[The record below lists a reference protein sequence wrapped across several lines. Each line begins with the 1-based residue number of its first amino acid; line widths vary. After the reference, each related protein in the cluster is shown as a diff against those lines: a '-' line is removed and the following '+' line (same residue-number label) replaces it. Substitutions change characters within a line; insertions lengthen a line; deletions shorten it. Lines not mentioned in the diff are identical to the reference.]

1 MKRIAVGLAFAFLY
15 GCVAVKPD
23 AEIASERCAGR
34 EDFEMCRLQQKGY
47 LKNKRELARQN
58 FGGSLKLGVRLST
71 DRGACDNFASSQ
83 IPTPDCKASITGTVD
98 TSTYG
103 RYHTSSTSTF
113 HGTID
118 VTNPGCSNGFPDSL
132 KLQQLR
138 QPLVAQCLISKGWQ
152 PPFNGAAEQAALD
165 AEHKKAL
172 SDLDAE
178 YAQ

>member
-1 MKRIAVGLAFAFLY
+1 MNWIAVCVAFVFLY

-23 AEIASERCAGR
+23 AEIATERCAGR

-58 FGGSLKLGVRLST
+58 FGDSLKLGIRLST
-71 DRGACDNFASSQ
+71 DQRACNNFASSQ
-83 IPTPDCKASITGTVD
+83 VPTPDCKASITGTVD

-103 RYHTSSTSTF
+103 RYYTPSTSTF

-118 VTNPGCSNGFPDSL
+118 VNNPGCSNGYPDSL

-138 QPLVAQCLISKGWQ
+138 QPLVAQCLASKGWQ
-152 PPFNGAAEQAALD
+152 APFNGSAEQAALD

-172 SDLDAE
+172 GELDAE